1 MSNDLKILD
10 KDKDHVIDSDYLTV
24 KMSYK
29 YALENLHPLIN
40 RLDFQRNSLNQKYYN
55 RLKKD
60 IIDGCVLPPVT
71 IAFDSLTI
79 KEEVSNLQDN
89 NELARYICD
98 HIDKGFI
105 LDGIQRLN
113 TLKSASYDESFN
125 EDSVIYGNIIIS
137 DSINK
142 LLYRMIILNNG
153 QRPMSARHQIEI
165 LMERT
170 IEQILE
176 NELYNDRVYSE
187 KNSARGDG
195 KTKLKRE
202 ILVKAYLS
210 YSTKSVTVDNQKII
224 ESKLNEIISEKII
237 ESEIKD
243 SELEFKKIFEFLMRL
258 IDFSKTEAAN
268 CDINLIDWFNNENNT
283 IGFFVGIAKDP
294 STVLKENSKII
305 SAIKTIEMIIETVN
319 PSKVKMS
326 VMRRK
331 VVSDII
337 KNVDIVNESES
348 IDDYILG
355 L

>member
-1 MSNDLKILD
+1 MNNDLKILD
-10 KDKDHVIDSDYLTV
+10 KSKDNVIDSDYLTV
-24 KMSYK
+24 KMSYE
-29 YALENLHPLIN
+29 YALENLYPLVN
-40 RLDFQRNSLNQKYYN
+40 RLDFQRNSLNQKFYN

-71 IAFDSLTI
+71 IAFDSSII
-79 KEEVSNLQDN
+79 KEYVSNSSDYS
-89 NELARYICD
+89 ELASYICSN
-98 HIDKGFI
+98 IEKGFI

-113 TLKSASYDESFN
+113 TLKSASEDENFKKDN
-125 EDSVIYGNIIIS
+125 IMYGNIIIS

-176 NELYNDRVYSE
+176 NQLYKNMVYSE

-195 KTKLKRE
+195 KTKIKRE

-210 YSTKSVTVDNQKII
+210 YSTKSITVDNQKII

-237 ESEIKD
+237 ESEIKN
-243 SELEFKKIFEFLMRL
+243 SELEFKKIFEFLMDL
-258 IDFSKTEAAN
+258 IESSKLGDSKD
-268 CDINLIDWFNNENNT
+268 DINLIDWFNNENNT
-283 IGFFVGIAKDP
+283 IGFFVGIANNPEIVMVDHDI
-294 STVLKENSKII
+294 II
-305 SAIKTIEMIIETVN
+305 SAIKTIEMIIENIN
-319 PSKVKMS
+319 PSKVKIS
-326 VMRRK
+326 SLRRK

-337 KNVDIVNESES
+337 KNIDIIDDKEAVNE
-348 IDDYILG
+348 YILG